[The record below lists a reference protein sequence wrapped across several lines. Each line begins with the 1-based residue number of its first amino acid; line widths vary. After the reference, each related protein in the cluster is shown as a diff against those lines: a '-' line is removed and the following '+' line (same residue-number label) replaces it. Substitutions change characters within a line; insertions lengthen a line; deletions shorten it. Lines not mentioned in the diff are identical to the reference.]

1 MLEAA
6 GLMIKIE
13 DYDNKVGFSERANV
27 PIEPRLSMQW
37 FLKYPCVQEAADA
50 VADGEITF
58 RPARWAKTYAHWLE
72 NIQDW
77 CISRQLWWGHRI
89 PVWYR
94 KDKAEELRNAPALD
108 ASALENGYIYVGT
121 EPPADPENWTQ
132 DNDVMDTWFSS
143 WLWPFATMD
152 DATRAKFY
160 PTTDLVT
167 GPDIIFFWVARMI
180 MAGYRF
186 QHEKPFSNV
195 FFTSIIRDKIGR
207 KMSKSLGNSPDP
219 LDLIAHYGADGLRF
233 GLMRI
238 APTGTDV
245 RFDESQIG
253 EGRNFA
259 NKLYNATRFRLMQGH
274 VGKEAAPQYSS
285 VHLAIISK
293 LRQLHADVEKA
304 LADYEFNA
312 LIQVL
317 YQFFWNEYCDRFLE
331 AVKGDL
337 RDGADASARAATLTV
352 MDTVLR
358 HYLALLH
365 PVMPHITEEL
375 WSSLGFADG
384 NGGLPLMLTPLPSPD
399 GLLAGVDEERIT
411 LACAQA
417 AALYETANKARN
429 LKAEYDLSKN
439 KNVSFVLKTANDVP
453 QDILSR
459 LSILANAKSV
469 TRDASYA
476 APKGTPAA
484 LTPLGELFLPLEGL
498 IDVEAERERL
508 GRELDKISK
517 EIVKSSAK
525 LDNAG
530 FVERAPAEV
539 VAQEKERL
547 ADWKAKQA
555 QLKAMLDSL
564 S

>member
-1 MLEAA
+1 
-6 GLMIKIE
+6 
-13 DYDNKVGFSERANV
+13 
-27 PIEPRLSMQW
+27 
-37 FLKYPCVQEAADA
+37 
-50 VADGEITF
+50 
-58 RPARWAKTYAHWLE
+58 
-72 NIQDW
+72 
-77 CISRQLWWGHRI
+77 
-89 PVWYR
+89 
-94 KDKAEELRNAPALD
+94 
-108 ASALENGYIYVGT
+108 
-121 EPPADPENWTQ
+121 
-132 DNDVMDTWFSS
+132 MDTWFSS

>member
-1 MLEAA
+1 M
-6 GLMIKIE
+6 
-13 DYDNKVGFSERANV
+13 
-27 PIEPRLSMQW
+27 
-37 FLKYPCVQEAADA
+37 
-50 VADGEITF
+50 
-58 RPARWAKTYAHWLE
+58 
-72 NIQDW
+72 
-77 CISRQLWWGHRI
+77 
-89 PVWYR
+89 
-94 KDKAEELRNAPALD
+94 
-108 ASALENGYIYVGT
+108 
-121 EPPADPENWTQ
+121 
-132 DNDVMDTWFSS
+132 
-143 WLWPFATMD
+143 
-152 DATRAKFY
+152 
-160 PTTDLVT
+160 
-167 GPDIIFFWVARMI
+167 
-180 MAGYRF
+180 
-186 QHEKPFSNV
+186 
-195 FFTSIIRDKIGR
+195 
-207 KMSKSLGNSPDP
+207 
-219 LDLIAHYGADGLRF
+219 
-233 GLMRI
+233 
-238 APTGTDV
+238 V

-259 NKLYNATRFRLMQGH
+259 NKLYNATRFRLMQGN
-274 VGKEAAPQYSS
+274 VGEETALQYSS

-304 LADYEFNA
+304 LSDYEFNA

-337 RDGADASARAATLTV
+337 RDGADSSVRAATLTV

-375 WSSLGFADG
+375 WSSLGLCG
-384 NGGLPLMLTPLPSPD
+384 RQRRTTPHAHSPALSD
-399 GLLAGVDEERIT
+399 GLLAGMDGERIT
-411 LACAQA
+411 LACTQA

-439 KNVSFVLKTANDVP
+439 KNVSFVLKTANGVP

-508 GRELDKISK
+508 ERELDKISR
-517 EIVKSSAK
+517 EIAKSSAK

-539 VAQEKERL
+539 VSQEKERL
-547 ADWKAKQA
+547 ADWKTKQT